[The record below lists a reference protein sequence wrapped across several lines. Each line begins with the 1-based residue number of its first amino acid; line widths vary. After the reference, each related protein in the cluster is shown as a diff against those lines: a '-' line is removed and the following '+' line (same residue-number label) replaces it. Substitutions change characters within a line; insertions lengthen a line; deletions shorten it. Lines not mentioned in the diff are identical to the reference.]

1 MNALNTVIYSPT
13 EQPPLSSPAMTQELP
28 VKAGRWSLYF
38 LCGHCGTEWI
48 DRSETPHT
56 SADCPIC
63 SKRCFPFEYGC

>member
-1 MNALNTVIYSPT
+1 MTGLSAVIYSPS
-13 EQPPLSSPAMTQELP
+13 EANSFDPMIPQGVSINS
-28 VKAGRWSLYF
+28 GRWSLYY